1 MKVFKY
7 IVTVGTVLALT
18 GCVAHQVEP
27 PPLNGPSGFALSLS
41 VTASPEAI
49 NQDGG
54 SQSRITVTAIGAEG
68 KPRTSL
74 PVRVDMQVGGV
85 ARDDWGTL
93 SARTLVTDSSGRA
106 TTTFTAPPSPV
117 GGIVNSC
124 NGLPGNCVSIVAI
137 ASDAQV
143 GNFDAL
149 NSASTTIRL
158 VPPGVILPPA
168 YTPKAAFTFLPSSG
182 ILVGNTVTFD
192 ASASCATDS
201 TGTCSSTAGTI
212 VSYAW
217 NFADGSAGTGVTT
230 THAFSSFGTFVVTLT
245 VTSDRGV

>member
-1 MKVFKY
+1 MSRDRFRSISETLGMHSCMKAFAY
-7 IVTVGTVLALT
+7 LATSLT
-18 GCVAHQVEP
+18 AVALSGCVAHQTEA

-93 SARTLVTDSSGRA
+93 SARTVVTDSNGKA
-106 TTTFTAPPSPV
+106 TTVFTAPPSPV
-117 GGIVNSC
+117 GGIVNTC
-124 NGLPGNCVSIVAI
+124 NGLPGNCISIVAI

-143 GNFDAL
+143 GNFDSL

-168 YTPKAAFTFLPSSG
+168 FTPKAAFTFLPNGG
-182 ILVGNTVTFD
+182 ILVGNAVTFD
-192 ASASCATDS
+192 ASTSCATDATGACS
-201 TGTCSSTAGTI
+201 TSGTL
-212 VSYAW
+212 VSY
-217 NFADGSAGTGVTT
+217 
-230 THAFSSFGTFVVTLT
+230 
-245 VTSDRGV
+245 